1 METYS
6 HSSLVDNLLAVE
18 ECFTKND
25 IVLANRPSFISGKHL
40 GYNNTSLVQS
50 PYGHH
55 WRNLRRISALEIFSN
70 TRLNKFL
77 GIRSDEVKHLVLNL
91 SRNLLHGFAKVEL
104 QSMLLEMTFSD
115 IMRMVAGKRYYG
127 YRKDVKD
134 EEEARQFRQ
143 IMKEAFSYGGASNL
157 AEFVP
162 ILRWMDYKGL
172 EKRLKNLS
180 KRIDAFL
187 QGLID
192 EQRHKEEEG
201 NTMIDHMLSDG
212 IDEPNLFGRSHLN
225 QRGSIDRRINQVPST
240 KWPHC

>member
-1 METYS
+1 
-6 HSSLVDNLLAVE
+6 
-18 ECFTKND
+18 
-25 IVLANRPSFISGKHL
+25 
-40 GYNNTSLVQS
+40 
-50 PYGHH
+50 
-55 WRNLRRISALEIFSN
+55 
-70 TRLNKFL
+70 
-77 GIRSDEVKHLVLNL
+77 
-91 SRNLLHGFAKVEL
+91 
-104 QSMLLEMTFSD
+104 MLLEMTFSD

-212 IDEPNLFGRSHLN
+212 IDEPNLFGQSHLN

>member
-1 METYS
+1 
-6 HSSLVDNLLAVE
+6 
-18 ECFTKND
+18 
-25 IVLANRPSFISGKHL
+25 
-40 GYNNTSLVQS
+40 
-50 PYGHH
+50 
-55 WRNLRRISALEIFSN
+55 
-70 TRLNKFL
+70 
-77 GIRSDEVKHLVLNL
+77 
-91 SRNLLHGFAKVEL
+91 
-104 QSMLLEMTFSD
+104 MLLEMTFSD

-134 EEEARQFRQ
+134 EEEVRQFRQ

-212 IDEPNLFGRSHLN
+212 IDDPTYLDDL
-225 QRGSIDRRINQVPST
+225 I
-240 KWPHC
+240 